1 MRGCSHPNI
10 VQLHTSFSVKNELW
24 LVLEYMDRGTNQQR
38 FCSMTKIYEIFYWF
52 RILWISTSKDE
63 ARSPR
68 LHRVTGCVYYQ
79 RDPEGYPI
87 FP

>member
-38 FCSMTKIYEIFYWF
+38 FCALLNDKDL
-52 RILWISTSKDE
+52 RNILLVQDLVDINFE
-63 ARSPR
+63 R
-68 LHRVTGCVYYQ
+68 
-79 RDPEGYPI
+79 
-87 FP
+87 